1 MNATILLAAM
11 IGLTLT
17 PATVS
22 SPVTRDEWVIL
33 GVGLVLLVIA
43 NAVLLRISFSGLT
56 GLVRRM
62 ETLDLLWPNERLPE
76 IGGAETRA
84 LISGFNAMLVR
95 LETERR
101 ASLRWTISG
110 LEAERQRIG
119 QELHDEIGQRLTGIL
134 LQLGRIHDEAPE
146 RLRARIEGVQQETRA
161 TLDETAVLAYQVRP
175 AVLNDLG
182 LRDGLDALADS
193 LRPHGPAQIR
203 MVLPDRLPS
212 MTAETELAVY
222 RVAQEALTNALRH
235 SGAAAVVVA
244 LNVSPGQLTLEV
256 TDDGQGLTG
265 ADGEGQ
271 GIRGMRERALLIGG
285 RLRIE
290 SSPEGLRVTLAVPL
304 SEASADV

>member
-84 LISGFNAMLVR
+84 LISGFNAMLDR

-101 ASLRWTISG
+101 ASP
-110 LEAERQRIG
+110 A
-119 QELHDEIGQRLTGIL
+119 
-134 LQLGRIHDEAPE
+134 GRS
-146 RLRARIEGVQQETRA
+146 RGS
-161 TLDETAVLAYQVRP
+161 RP
-175 AVLNDLG
+175 
-182 LRDGLDALADS
+182 S
-193 LRPHGPAQIR
+193 
-203 MVLPDRLPS
+203 
-212 MTAETELAVY
+212 
-222 RVAQEALTNALRH
+222 
-235 SGAAAVVVA
+235 
-244 LNVSPGQLTLEV
+244 
-256 TDDGQGLTG
+256 
-265 ADGEGQ
+265 
-271 GIRGMRERALLIGG
+271 
-285 RLRIE
+285 
-290 SSPEGLRVTLAVPL
+290 
-304 SEASADV
+304 ASASGRSSTTRSGSG